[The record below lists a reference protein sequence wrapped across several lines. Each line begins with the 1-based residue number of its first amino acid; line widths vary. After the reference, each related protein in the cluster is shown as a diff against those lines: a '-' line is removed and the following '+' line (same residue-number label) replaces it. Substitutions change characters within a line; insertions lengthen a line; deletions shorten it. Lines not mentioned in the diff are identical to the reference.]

1 MMEVPGIVMPLL
13 FAACMPIV
21 TGIRSVSRRP
31 RRWITFILAR
41 QLWQPWQPVSAN
53 GGKAYGFRLSGDRLI
68 SQGSV
73 VGWVDCGGECD
84 DWLVLR
90 GFAYPAIIE
99 VVVQVV
105 I

>member
-1 MMEVPGIVMPLL
+1 ML
-13 FAACMPIV
+13 IV
-21 TGIRSVSRRP
+21 TGIKSVSHRP

-41 QLWQPWQPVSAN
+41 QLWQPVSAM
-53 GGKAYGFRLSGDRLI
+53 AESGDRLVC
-68 SQGSV
+68 QGSV

-84 DWLVLR
+84 EWLWLR
-90 GFAYPAIIE
+90 GFAYPAIME